1 MGLGW
6 GVCGGGHMA
15 CVGLALGVDSVC
27 TFGRHFGWLAASRA
41 YPQHSRR
48 SIHRSW
54 GSIDPN
60 SPHGH
65 HPPPNHKQP
74 QEDKAL
80 LTPEVL
86 TLVRD
91 LARKEKAFEPN
102 LAGLMALRKAKQEE
116 IYANILGKRPALTFP
131 AETKCVRAYVRC
143 GCGCGV
149 VRLCACSWP
158 AWLLLQSINLE
169 WNRARAPPSLNK

>member
-1 MGLGW
+1 M
-6 GVCGGGHMA
+6 GGGTWHA
-15 CVGLALGVDSVC
+15 SGWPWVSILFVPLEGTLG
-27 TFGRHFGWLAASRA
+27 GWLPAGRT
-41 YPQHSRR
+41 R
-48 SIHRSW
+48 SIADDRSTDH
-54 GSIDPN
+54 GDPSIQT
-60 SPHGH
+60 H
-65 HPPPNHKQP
+65 HTATIPPPNHKQP